1 MADINARLLQ
11 AIDGSAPQHKVRG
24 QNRFEFSEGSDRTL
38 HVKIAGKNGNPLD
51 FEGDKF
57 PVEDKQLQSVINEL
71 NKVKSELESIKNGT
85 LKVKND
91 QLIDKI
97 DALLAKQQSLEDKIN
112 SVMQGNAFRTQ
123 LTGSYVKEIVI
134 VKGLEISAG
143 SSAFI
148 GVQNLED
155 AEYLSFAIR
164 SGKAHNFVATAQR
177 RTSNGLFLDYS
188 PPDRLQLLN
197 VTNKSVALSDR
208 FPVTA
213 PVMMFVVQNN
223 STETQTYDA
232 YLYKIGSKV
241 M

>member
-112 SVMQGNAFRTQ
+112 SVIQGNAFRTQ
-123 LTGSYVKEIVI
+123 LTGSNVELRLLDADLGGSPITVGQGLTYTIDNIDVKDYAKCYLGVLVENQTKWSMSLIFLNRAI
-134 VKGLEISAG
+134 YTSHT
-143 SSAFI
+143 
-148 GVQNLED
+148 VQNITTTNQKTD
-155 AEYLSFAIR
+155 FVDVLSNSARITIT
-164 SGKAHNFVATAQR
+164 NN
-177 RTSNGLFLDYS
+177 RTTDMNIKRIYLFL
-188 PPDRLQLLN
+188 
-197 VTNKSVALSDR
+197 
-208 FPVTA
+208 
-213 PVMMFVVQNN
+213 
-223 STETQTYDA
+223 
-232 YLYKIGSKV
+232 SK
-241 M
+241 MR

>member
-1 MADINARLLQ
+1 MDNISTNLLRFNGEIGPQ
-11 AIDGSAPQHKVRG
+11 YLDPDDKTGGPDGTMKPITKDVLREMIMLNLPEIQKV
-24 QNRFEFSEGSDRTL
+24 QDEY
-38 HVKIAGKNGNPLD
+38 VKA
-51 FEGDKF
+51 
-57 PVEDKQLQSVINEL
+57 
-71 NKVKSELESIKNGT
+71 ELESIKQT
-85 LKVKND
+85 
-91 QLIDKI
+91 
-97 DALLAKQQSLEDKIN
+97 QQQILQRLNQPIN
-112 SVMQGNAFRTQ
+112 TQ

-143 SSAFI
+143 SSVFV

-164 SGKAHNFVATAQR
+164 SGKAHDFVATAQR
-177 RTSNGLFLDYS
+177 RTSDGLFLDYS